1 MVYNIVITDQY
12 SLNVGSEDT
21 SLKLLQLK
29 KKIKIKSQI

>member
-12 SLNVGSEDT
+12 SLNVGIEDT